1 MEDNNAKEIPAKP
14 TSAILP
20 APKKDKKSET
30 TSQDTPEVDS
40 RSSLTD
46 SDVKLEGVLSTT
58 VTDKPQ
64 SDNELPKKDKK
75 SGTTSQ
81 DTPEVDSRSSL
92 TDSDVKLE
100 GVLSTTITDK
110 PQSDDELPKKDKKS
124 GTTSQHTPE
133 VDSRSSL
140 TDSDVK
146 LEGTLSTTDKPQ
158 SDDHQLKEAMALS
171 LSDTSH
177 DGVKLEDA
185 AAVTTTDKPRCD
197 DGDTLQATIVS
208 VTNTDQTG
216 GGAKLEGATALSAR
230 DEPRCDDKKL
240 VDQIKGVLYGNCIGD
255 AIGLLTEFMDKN
267 EAQKHY
273 GGKRVMKLFY
283 RKDLEYN
290 QKVADLHRCNWKE
303 GDWTDDSDQM
313 ILILR
318 TLVQN
323 GGKFV
328 EKDFAKKL
336 RHWVRHGYEEL
347 GDTRGCGLGRTTASV
362 LSHRDFLENPHKA
375 AKDVW
380 EGSGRYI
387 APNGGVMRTSVL
399 GTMEFRDLDK
409 VIENTRSACMVTHA
423 DPRCI
428 ASCVAVTIAIAL
440 MLQRKHNK
448 GKHDID
454 AIMSTAHW
462 YAEQE
467 LKETPQYKDEL
478 KHHMFAE
485 SLDKLELD
493 SPQAIGYTFKCM
505 GAGFWAFRQ
514 KDFREAIQA
523 ITMEAG
529 DADTNCAVA
538 GALLGCK
545 VGFHKLPKSW
555 VNGLCNRGWLDKEI
569 KSYFTLLGLQH

>member
-1 MEDNNAKEIPAKP
+1 MSGRSKNK
-14 TSAILP
+14 
-20 APKKDKKSET
+20 
-30 TSQDTPEVDS
+30 PEVNCDVYVLLCCYVLQKCSISFSISISIDPQNLFPLTVVSTKNYFCFTTRINGYCKRQFS
-40 RSSLTD
+40 RLLSSHT
-46 SDVKLEGVLSTT
+46 ENGLST
-58 VTDKPQ
+58 
-64 SDNELPKKDKK
+64 
-75 SGTTSQ
+75 
-81 DTPEVDSRSSL
+81 R
-92 TDSDVKLE
+92 
-100 GVLSTTITDK
+100 
-110 PQSDDELPKKDKKS
+110 
-124 GTTSQHTPE
+124 
-133 VDSRSSL
+133 
-140 TDSDVK
+140 
-146 LEGTLSTTDKPQ
+146 
-158 SDDHQLKEAMALS
+158 
-171 LSDTSH
+171 
-177 DGVKLEDA
+177 
-185 AAVTTTDKPRCD
+185 
-197 DGDTLQATIVS
+197 S
-208 VTNTDQTG
+208 VTFKR
-216 GGAKLEGATALSAR
+216 APHYILCSIER
-230 DEPRCDDKKL
+230 DSPLAAC
-240 VDQIKGVLYGNCIGD
+240 LYGEIS
-255 AIGLLTEFMDKN
+255 IP
-267 EAQKHY
+267 HY
-273 GGKRVMKLFY
+273 GSQRLMNIFDT
-283 RKDLEYN
+283 KDLEYN
-290 QKVADLHRCNWKE
+290 QKVDDRHRCNWKE

-323 GGKFV
+323 GGKFD

-347 GDTRGCGLGRTTASV
+347 GDTGGCGLGRTTASV
-362 LSHRDFLENPHKA
+362 LSHRDFLKNPHKA

-380 EGSGRYI
+380 EGSGRFI

-399 GTMEFRDLDK
+399 GTMEFPDLNK

-440 MLQRKHNK
+440 MLQREYVFNN
-448 GKHDID
+448 GEHDIN

-485 SLDKLELD
+485 SIDKLELD
-493 SPQAIGYTFKCM
+493 SPRAIGYTFKCM

-545 VGFHKLPKSW
+545 VGFRKLPKSW
-555 VNGLCNRGWLDKEI
+555 VKGLCHRGWLDKEI